1 MASARTKRFMAL
13 FGCVLG
19 NIVDGFDIL
28 AVAFTGS
35 AIMGA
40 WELNPG
46 TLGMIF
52 SAGLAGMMLGSLLIA
67 PFADRFGR
75 RKVTLA
81 CLFAMALGML
91 ACAIAQNAVQLIAL
105 RFLTGLG
112 IGGVMA
118 TLVTVV
124 AEIASEKRRNVTMAV
139 FSMGYPLGATI
150 GGLLSMVLI
159 ERFGWQIVF
168 VLGGLL
174 TFLVFVINYL
184 YLPESLRSGKTESMR
199 TRYARDLFGV
209 SRFFTVAMCL
219 AFFLNMLSFFFIN
232 NWTPKLTEALDLAA
246 SVGIA
251 TGVLLNVGSLAG
263 GLSFGVLADRFGL
276 AVTAK
281 GYFTGFALLIA
292 AFSMIGGWLAML
304 YPLALLTG
312 FFMSG
317 AMTSLYAIAPVVFD
331 PGVRASGI
339 GLAIGVG
346 RLGATLGPLLAGFAL
361 NFGIERSLIYL
372 LYALP
377 PLAVVAIITPLLRRR
392 TTVVVDGDSPA

>member
-1 MASARTKRFMAL
+1 MAL

-40 WELNPG
+40 WQLDPG

-67 PFADRFGR
+67 PFADHFGR
-75 RKVTLA
+75 RTVTLA
-81 CLFAMALGML
+81 CLVTMAVGML
-91 ACAIAQNAVQLIAL
+91 ACAITQNAFQLIAL
-105 RFLTGLG
+105 RFITGLG

-124 AEIASEKRRNVTMAV
+124 AEISSDKRRNVTMAV

-150 GGLLSMVLI
+150 GGLLSMVVI

-168 VLGGLL
+168 VMGGAL

-184 YLPESLRSGKTESMR
+184 YLPESLHAGKAESMR
-199 TRYARDLFGV
+199 SRYARDLFGT

-276 AVTAK
+276 TVTAK
-281 GYFTGFALLIA
+281 GYFAGFALLIA
-292 AFSMIGGWLAML
+292 AFSIIGAWLELL

-317 AMTSLYAIAPVVFD
+317 AMTSLYAIAPRVFD

-361 NFGIERSLIYL
+361 NVGIERGVIYL

-377 PLAVVAIITPLLRRR
+377 PVVVIAIITPLLRRSGNR
-392 TTVVVDGDSPA
+392 MVETFS